1 MPIQKTVNKE
11 LALGVPGSFY
21 DVTPRRASA
30 FVAEANGDAL
40 PTFGYVATV
49 DGEKAKVGGTG
60 AVLGVFADPHSV
72 ALFGG
77 LKPSLAIPAGSIVPV
92 ASFGHILVETEAA
105 VTHDSSLPVYNTTTG
120 AISAVASTASSA
132 GEGYAFIPNAK
143 FVFFDAAAGGTAV
156 LELNG
161 FANAPAAPT
170 K

>member
-21 DVTPRRASA
+21 DVTPRRVSA
-30 FVAEANGDAL
+30 FVTSANGEAL
-40 PTFGYVATV
+40 PTFGYVATA

-60 AVLGVFADPHSV
+60 AVLGVFADPHS
-72 ALFGG
+72 APLFGG
-77 LKPSLAIPAGSIVPV
+77 LDASLAVRAGSILPV

-120 AISAVASTASSA
+120 AISAVAAGSTSA
-132 GEGYAFIPNAK
+132 GDGYAFIPNAK

-161 FANAPAAPT
+161 FANAPAAS